1 MWLEFTWELTREKEE
16 KQRETHGGSDFAL
29 MNDLEA
35 EDDKDQWVDSE
46 ADLASEAYSSDS
58 DDTDA
63 EVPEVTDPVAAATS
77 TIVQGSLP
85 SFPRSAFLFEFSS
98 PN

>member
-1 MWLEFTWELTREKEE
+1 
-16 KQRETHGGSDFAL
+16 

-77 TIVQGSLP
+77 TIVQGSSP
-85 SFPRSAFLFEFSS
+85 SFPRSAFLFQFSS

>member
-1 MWLEFTWELTREKEE
+1 
-16 KQRETHGGSDFAL
+16 

-46 ADLASEAYSSDS
+46 ADLASEAYSSES

-77 TIVQGSLP
+77 TIVQGSLL
-85 SFPRSAFLFEFSS
+85 SFPRSAFLFQLSS